1 MFKKLKIGTKAI
13 AFIVLVVVLCLTVM
27 SAAIINIA
35 TDIQT
40 KESRKL
46 LETSAARYANLA
58 DSFFDRMFSSL
69 ESISTTMELALQRGE
84 DIEIIEGILANMF
97 DSAGEAI
104 YSFLYIVDPHYTS
117 TVSNPKLK
125 LPNGSILILQV
136 DNDLEGIGGIRTLQA
151 DSTIS
156 NFNSL
161 NLALRTGQRNVS
173 QPAFVNLN
181 NQNKQAMIAMN
192 IPLKST
198 SGKVIAVMSVLAD
211 LEDIAR
217 VMNDRNNM
225 IFENSQVF
233 IINSDGNMIINKNL
247 DYITQNLNTI
257 NKHHT
262 ANFIVQTVKNKI
274 DGIYE
279 YTTVEGGGIALQL

>member
-27 SAAIINIA
+27 SATIINIA

-279 YTTVEGGGIALQL
+279 YTTVEGGV